1 MFQCVRPGSS
11 CGALCCGAKKKKKEK
26 ERKPL
31 LGATVEEINC
41 THSCHLRFKCFCN
54 TAQLNRYLKRGNE
67 RPGPMLGAVGGSA
80 HTDRERGRGRS
91 VQYIFCFQRI
101 NGRNTKIWVTML
113 LAGNI
118 ILNTHILYLIFNM
131 ILVRSKCVIIL
142 YYSNY
147 WYLELN
153 KAFIIMM
160 IIIIFN
166 NNIIIII
173 IKKKRIL
180 I

>member
-118 ILNTHILYLIFNM
+118 ILNTHIFFYLIFNM

-153 KAFIIMM
+153 KA
-160 IIIIFN
+160 
-166 NNIIIII
+166 
-173 IKKKRIL
+173 
-180 I
+180 